1 MNERKSERSKLVPF
15 AAALRRPDPARVAEF
30 ADTARRLQQERA
42 ASEDLVSDALRETP
56 RAAWPALRERRDL
69 HTSGALERLGHE
81 IEKRLDTDPREALA
95 IAELAA
101 SIADALLPGAYPAI
115 ILAQLRA
122 HASRDH
128 GQALSYLGRYDDAL
142 RALDR
147 AEEQFQQFGT
157 LGHDRAMVRFCRAT
171 LLQHLRRFD
180 EARTILDECRHVFQ
194 SHGDTQSY
202 AKCTLATGNLLVR
215 KGDYRAAREVLA
227 GMPFGNQPGYDAIAH
242 LALGW
247 CAIHL
252 ADAAEALWRF
262 TEAERL
268 FQKLGRTHPTVRAAY
283 GVGSA
288 LLHLG
293 RLDEAITHLQSVR
306 GRFLA
311 DNLIEEAGLSGL
323 EIVEAQLLLNKTAEA
338 KPLAARLV
346 QEFSDAGLNRRAVA
360 ALAYLNEAIAASS
373 ATPDIVRSVHSY
385 IFALRNDPNR
395 EFAVIN

>member
-1 MNERKSERSKLVPF
+1 MSERSKLVPF

-30 ADTARRLQQERA
+30 AETARRLQQERA
-42 ASEDLVSDALRETP
+42 ASEDLVTSALRDTP
-56 RAAWPALRERRDL
+56 RESWARLHERRDL
-69 HTSGALERLGHE
+69 HTSGALERLGQE
-81 IEKRLDTDPREALA
+81 IEQRLDTDPREALT
-95 IAELAA
+95 IAELAVA
-101 SIADALLPGAYPAI
+101 VADELAPDSYPGI

-122 HASRDH
+122 HAWRDR

-147 AEEQFQQFGT
+147 AEEHFREFGT

-180 EARTILDECRHVFQ
+180 EARAILDECRQVFQ
-194 SHGDTQSY
+194 SYGDTQTY
-202 AKCTLATGNLLVR
+202 VKCTLATGNLLVR
-215 KGDYRAAREVLA
+215 AGDYRAAREML
-227 GMPFGNQPGYDAIAH
+227 GGLELRDQPDYEAIIH

-252 ADAAEALWRF
+252 SDAADALWRF

-268 FQKLGRTHPTVRAAY
+268 FQMLGRTHPTVRAAY

-288 LLHLG
+288 LLRLG
-293 RLDEAITHLQSVR
+293 RLDEAITRLLLVR
-306 GRFLA
+306 TRFLA
-311 DNLIEEAGLSGL
+311 DKLIEEAGLSGL
-323 EIVEAQLLLNKTAEA
+323 EIVEAQLLLNRIAEA
-338 KPLAARLV
+338 KHLAARLV

-385 IFALRNDPNR
+385 IFALRNDPTR
-395 EFAVIN
+395 EFAAIN

>member
-1 MNERKSERSKLVPF
+1 VNDRSKLVPF
-15 AAALRRPDPARVAEF
+15 TAALRRPDPARMAEF
-30 ADTARRLQQERA
+30 AETARRLQQERA
-42 ASEDLVSDALRETP
+42 ASEDLVSSALRDTP
-56 RAAWPALRERRDL
+56 REAWPRLHERRDL
-69 HTSGALERLGHE
+69 HTSGALERLGEE

-95 IAELAA
+95 VAELAA
-101 SIADALLPGAYPAI
+101 AVADALAPDSYPAI

-122 HASRDH
+122 HAWRDR

-147 AEEQFQQFGT
+147 AEEQFREFGT

-180 EARTILDECRHVFQ
+180 EARAILDECRHVFQ
-194 SHGDTQSY
+194 SHGDTKSY
-202 AKCTLATGNLLVR
+202 VKCTLATGNLLVR
-215 KGDYRAAREVLA
+215 AGDYRAAKEMLEGLA
-227 GMPFGNQPGYDAIAH
+227 LGSNPDHDAIAQ

-252 ADAAEALWRF
+252 ANPADALRCF

-268 FQKLGRTHPTVRAAY
+268 FQMLGRTHPTVRAAY

-293 RLDEAITHLQSVR
+293 RLDEAIARLHSVR
-306 GRFLA
+306 SRFLA
-311 DNLIEEAGLSGL
+311 DKLIEEAGLSGL
-323 EIVEAQLLLNKTAEA
+323 EIVEAQLLLNQTAEA
-338 KPLAARLV
+338 KPLAAKLV
-346 QEFSDAGLNRRAVA
+346 QEFIEAGLNRRAVA

-395 EFAVIN
+395 EFAAIN